1 MSDRSYVISNSQVKR
16 HMTPMDVI
24 EIVEQSWKWY
34 GEGQIIMPSKVTT
47 DMTPAGVPGWF
58 NSMPSY
64 IAPLQVAGIKLVGGY
79 AENPKH
85 GKPYIKANLMLTD
98 PESGDLRAVMC
109 GDWISDYRT
118 GAQAAVAAK
127 YLAART
133 DALTIIG
140 AGNQAFYCL
149 DCMRRILDIKEV
161 RVCDIS
167 AAARERFIARFPDAP
182 FRLVSCET
190 NEVGCRGADMIIT
203 ITTANAAL
211 VEDPWV
217 KPGALVMT
225 MGSFTETS
233 ADLVINADKLM
244 LDHIGQG
251 LHRGNLKEMAAK
263 GLVTEAS
270 IGAVLPDVVCGK
282 ATGREHPDQRIVIEL
297 VGMGCLDLAVAATAY
312 ARILA
317 SGEKVVSVDMENG

>member
-24 EIVEQSWKWY
+24 EIVEQTWKWY
-34 GEGQIIMPSKVTT
+34 GEGQIIMPAKVTT
-47 DMTPAGVPGWF
+47 DMEPAGIPGWF

-64 IAPLQVAGIKLVGGY
+64 IAPLHVAGIKLVGGY
-79 AENPKH
+79 AENPRH

-98 PESGDLRAVMC
+98 PRTGDLRAVMC

-127 YLAART
+127 HLAAKT
-133 DALTIIG
+133 DVLTFLG
-140 AGNQAFYCL
+140 AGNQGFYCL

-167 AAARERFIARFPDAP
+167 AAARERFVARFADAP

-190 NEVGCRGADMIIT
+190 NEAGCRGSDMIIT
-203 ITTANAAL
+203 ITTANTAL
-211 VEDPWV
+211 VKDPWV

-225 MGSFTETS
+225 MGAFTETS
-233 ADLVINADKLM
+233 ADLVLNADKLM
-244 LDHIGQG
+244 LDHVGQG
-251 LHRGNLKEMAAK
+251 LHRGNLKEMVDK
-263 GLVTEAS
+263 GLVTEKS
-270 IGAVLPDVVCGK
+270 ISAVLTDVVCGK
-282 ATGREHPDQRIVIEL
+282 AAGREHSDQRIVIEL

-312 ARILA
+312 ERILA
-317 SGEKVVSVDMENG
+317 SGEPVVTVDMLNG